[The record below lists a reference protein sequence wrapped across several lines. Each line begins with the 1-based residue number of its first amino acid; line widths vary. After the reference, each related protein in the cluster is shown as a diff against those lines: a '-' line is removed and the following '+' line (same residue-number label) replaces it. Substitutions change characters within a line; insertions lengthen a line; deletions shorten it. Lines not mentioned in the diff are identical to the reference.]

1 MDFAK
6 IEKKWQKRWEDEK
19 AFEVSEKSKK
29 EKYYVL
35 EQFPYPS
42 GSGLHM
48 GHAFI
53 YSIGDIYARFKR
65 MQNYNVLYPIGFDSF
80 GLPAENAAIK
90 AKSHPKK
97 FTEDAIKNF
106 ISHFKRFGNSYDFSR
121 MVETHKPDFYKWDQW
136 IFLKMLEKGLAYRKK
151 AAVNWCPKCNTVLAN
166 EQVQNGKCW
175 RHEDTDVENKE
186 LEQWFLKI
194 TDYADQLY
202 DNLDDIGWP
211 KVITSM
217 QKNWIGKKEW
227 IDIDYGIEGTD
238 EKVTVST
245 TRPDTNFGA
254 TFVVMAPEHPLLSTE
269 KGLVPQEHRKAV
281 DGYIASAQ
289 NKTDEERIAEG
300 KKKTGVFTGLYCV
313 NNLNGKKLPLWVSD
327 FVLMSVGT
335 GTVVGVPGHDM
346 RDFEFAK
353 EFDIPIVRVVV
364 GPDGDTSKITKK
376 EQVQEDAGTMVN
388 SEFLDGMD
396 IHKATQKIMDYL
408 EEKGWGR
415 RTFRYRLRDWLIS
428 RQRFWG
434 TPIPIVYCNNC
445 GAVPIPEKELPVVL
459 PEDITFESERNP
471 LVANEEFVNTKCPK
485 CGGEA
490 KRETDTMD
498 TFVNSSWYYLRYADP
513 KNDKKIFD
521 SKKANYWCPI
531 DIYIGGKEHACL
543 HDIYFRFYH
552 KFLRDIGLVEGD
564 EPARD
569 LFNQGFVFGS
579 DGRKMSK
586 SLGNVVLPDEAAEKY
601 GVDATRMT
609 LVSSAS
615 PEKDSVWSH
624 TGAESTKRF
633 LERCIKYV
641 KGAKIAKSS
650 EKQEHKINKAIKEC
664 TTYIAEFKYNLAVIK
679 LRELFDS
686 LETEI
691 AKEDLMNAIKLL
703 APFCPHTAEELWE
716 MLGNKDL
723 ISLATWPEADET
735 KINESFDKA
744 EQAVEKTVADI
755 LNILKIV
762 KEKNDENPDTVYLYV
777 TPNELENY
785 NEKELS
791 KRTNKMVKVFAVND
805 KEKYDPENKAAKA
818 KFGKPA
824 IFVE

>member
-6 IEKKWQKRWEDEK
+6 IEKKWQKRWEKDK
-19 AFEVSEKSKK
+19 AFEVDEKSKK

-65 MQNYNVLYPIGFDSF
+65 MQGYNVLYPIGFDSF

-106 ISHFKRFGNSYDFSR
+106 IKHFKGFGNSYDFTR

-136 IFLKMLEKGLAYRKK
+136 IFLKMFEKGLAYKK
-151 AAVNWCPKCNTVLAN
+151 MAEVNWCPSCKTVLAN
-166 EQVQNGKCW
+166 EQAQTGNCDRCGTK
-175 RHEDTDVENKE
+175 VEMKT
-186 LEQWFLKI
+186 LDQWFLKI

-202 DNLDDIGWP
+202 DNLDNLGWP

-227 IDIDYGIEGTD
+227 IDIDYEIDGTK
-238 EKVTVST
+238 EKVTIST

-254 TFVVMAPEHPLLSTE
+254 TFVVMAPEHPLLSKE
-269 KGLVPQEHRKAV
+269 KDLIPHENREMVEE
-281 DGYIASAQ
+281 YIELSK
-289 NKTDEERIAEG
+289 NKTQEERINEG
-300 KKKTGVFTGLYCV
+300 TTKTGVFTGLYCV
-313 NNLNGKKLPLWVSD
+313 NNLNGKKMPLWVSD

-335 GTVVGVPGHDM
+335 GTVVGVPGHDQ
-346 RDFEFAK
+346 RDFDFAK

-364 GPDGDTSKITKK
+364 GSDGDKSEITKK
-376 EQVQEDAGTMVN
+376 EQVQEEEGTMIN

-396 IHKATQKIMDYL
+396 IHKATKKIMDYL
-408 EEKGWGR
+408 EEKRWGR

-434 TPIPIVYCNNC
+434 TPIPIVYCDKC
-445 GAVPIPEKELPVVL
+445 GPVPIPEKDLPVVL
-459 PEDITFESERNP
+459 PDDIKFESEKNP
-471 LVANEEFVNTKCPK
+471 LANYEKFVNTSCPK
-485 CGGEA
+485 CKGNA

-498 TFVNSSWYYLRYADP
+498 TFVNSSWYYLRYTDP
-513 KNDKKIFD
+513 KNEKKIFD
-521 SKKANYWCPI
+521 NKKANYWSPI
-531 DIYIGGKEHACL
+531 DMYIGGKEHACM

-564 EPARD
+564 EPAKK

-586 SLGNVVLPDEAAEKY
+586 SLGNVVLPDEAAEKF

-615 PEKDSVWSH
+615 PEKDSVWSNN
-624 TGAESTKRF
+624 GAESTKKF
-633 LERCIKYV
+633 LERFIDYLSK
-641 KGAKIAKSS
+641 AKISKSS

-664 TTYIAEFKYNLAVIK
+664 TQNVSDFKYNLVVIK
-679 LRELFDS
+679 IRELFDS
-686 LETEI
+686 LENEI
-691 AKEDLMNAIKLL
+691 SKDNLQSCIKLIS
-703 APFCPHTAEELWE
+703 PFCPHLAEELWE
-716 MLGNKDL
+716 KIGNKEL
-723 ISLATWPEADET
+723 VSLADWPVADEK
-735 KINESFDKA
+735 KINDKFDKA
-744 EQAVEKTVADI
+744 EQAVDKTVADI

-762 KEKNDENPDTVYLYV
+762 KEKNDENPDNVYLYV
-777 TPNELENY
+777 IPTELPNFS
-785 NEKELS
+785 EKELS
-791 KRTNKMVKVFAVND
+791 VRTNKTVKVFAVND
-805 KEKYDPENKAAKA
+805 KNKYDPENKATKA